1 MVGTSP
7 FISVTG
13 ILKKQTRTSHAVLED
28 YLHILKTAGTVG
40 TALFPSF
47 TAGCP
52 CAPVADTEGEAASC
66 APRVVSPPRWPRI
79 EAVGMDFGPGAP
91 GGRAWEDAAEGS
103 QTAGPPGAAEPSS
116 TRGTVFERSAFAL
129 ESARR
134 PSSRD
139 SPVPIPPQRP
149 AGSGADD
156 SLGGGVAGRRWS
168 SPGLGAARP
177 LRRPARGVPAPVPQA
192 PSGVHVALGVTSP
205 LSRAPGPC
213 SVLQAPPSRGDSRAC
228 GSAGARSPRGAQGR
242 PARRR
247 PASVPCVPAGP
258 APSGHGGRS
267 HLCEHEA
274 GSPTEGPAASCTQE
288 PRPPFREQ
296 LGTQSTSALLV
307 LVGEQST
314 PHPPRS

>member
-1 MVGTSP
+1 MCFFFS
-7 FISVTG
+7 
-13 ILKKQTRTSHAVLED
+13 EE

-66 APRVVSPPRWPRI
+66 GPRVVSPPRWPRI

-91 GGRAWEDAAEGS
+91 GGRAWEDAEEGS
-103 QTAGPPGAAEPSS
+103 QAAGPPGAAEPSS

-139 SPVPIPPQRP
+139 SPVPISPQRP

-168 SPGLGAARP
+168 SPGLGAARL
-177 LRRPARGVPAPVPQA
+177 LRRPARGVPV
-192 PSGVHVALGVTSP
+192 SGRRGRQSGR
-205 LSRAPGPC
+205 RAPIG
-213 SVLQAPPSRGDSRAC
+213 REGGGGR
-228 GSAGARSPRGAQGR
+228 GSAAFPWAAPASP
-242 PARRR
+242 PRR
-247 PASVPCVPAGP
+247 P
-258 APSGHGGRS
+258 
-267 HLCEHEA
+267 
-274 GSPTEGPAASCTQE
+274 
-288 PRPPFREQ
+288 
-296 LGTQSTSALLV
+296 
-307 LVGEQST
+307 
-314 PHPPRS
+314 